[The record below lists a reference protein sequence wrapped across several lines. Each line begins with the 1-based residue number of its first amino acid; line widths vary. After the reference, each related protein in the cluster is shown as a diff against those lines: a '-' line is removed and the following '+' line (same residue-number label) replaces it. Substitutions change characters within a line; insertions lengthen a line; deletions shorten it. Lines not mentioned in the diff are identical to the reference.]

1 MRIKVL
7 LSIFVCLC
15 LGFGI
20 IYFKQD
26 DKKENLFDIDLFQF
40 KVSNEKISNLKEKIE
55 EDESLRYIVSA
66 IKHAV
71 GVES

>member
-26 DKKENLFDIDLFQF
+26 DKKEIENKIEKEVEKVEKVRREAKPREDIDYEF
-40 KVSNEKISNLKEKIE
+40 EYDETI
-55 EDESLRYIVSA
+55 EDE
-66 IKHAV
+66 
-71 GVES
+71 

>member
-26 DKKENLFDIDLFQF
+26 DKKEKKEVVNTNYQTVVF
-40 KVSNEKISNLKEKIE
+40 KDKQRPNKNYHTHTH
-55 EDESLRYIVSA
+55 RYNI
-66 IKHAV
+66 
-71 GVES
+71 